1 MSSQEFQSII
11 AGLQNRQI
19 TVAEAKQRLQRLQ
32 AAPTTL
38 GTERTGAADKPVPG
52 IERAQAPIEI
62 AVIGMAGQF
71 PAADNVERFW
81 RNLSTGVDGIVE
93 LGERYLD
100 ARRSYSPQRQPGK
113 TYCKWGGVLEQRDD
127 FDPLFFNISPRD
139 AESMNPHQ
147 RLILQESWKALE
159 DAGYNPKS
167 FRNQPVG
174 IFVGAEPTGYF
185 HETFIGA
192 SDAIIASRLSYFLDF
207 KGPALV
213 VNTGCSS
220 SAVAIH
226 LACESLRNRETDLAL
241 AGGVFATLGEP
252 SLVSLSQMDMLSP
265 TGRCH
270 TFDSR
275 SDGIV
280 LSEAVGMVTLK
291 RLPEAIADGDPIY
304 GVICASG
311 MNQDG
316 ASNGITAPSGQAQ
329 ERLISELYRRFGI
342 DPRQISYV
350 EAHGTGTPLGD
361 PVEVNAL
368 ARAFRRFTAD
378 TGYCALG
385 SAKAHIGHTSAAA
398 GVVSLIKILLSMKYR
413 QLPGLLNFEQLNP
426 RIALADSAFN
436 IHRELKDWPVGDTG
450 LRMAALNSFGHSGT
464 NVHIVVR
471 EAVEVAAATCTEV
484 SRPRLLP
491 LSARTADSLKH
502 YARRVREA
510 LADPAI
516 RLADL
521 AYTLQTGRL
530 AQDHRLMFLCIDKA
544 QLTQQLDDW
553 LDGRASDHAW
563 HGQIGTGEH
572 SAVELPSTDDHADLQ
587 RLAKAWVAGGH
598 VDWNAFNRRYD
609 ADARRIHAPVYP
621 FARQDFW
628 IPPARRGTAGGDV
641 GAAPSLSVGRLHPFL
656 TRNTSDLLSQRFTTV
671 FEGEE
676 FFLKQHVV
684 GGRQIFPGVG
694 HLEMARAAVA
704 MAANGLAG
712 TARQPVLSDI
722 VWLRPLIIDGQARQI
737 DIELTLEE
745 DNQIRFEITS
755 RDYDPLS
762 GLGLG
767 EPVLHSQGLASFPEP
782 SAQRQVDLTALKA
795 RMEGGRLSAEQ
806 CYQAYREMTFEHGPA
821 YQGLQSI
828 ALGRSE
834 VLAELAL
841 PSCQQDSLND
851 YLLHPSLMDSALQ
864 AAIALSLG
872 ADVVLPEGDR
882 GNLPPATRPA
892 LPFALER
899 LQIWDRCSE
908 RMWARV
914 AYAERRDDQQPD
926 TSLQRLNI
934 ELFDQQGK
942 LCVLMQGFTSR
953 VLGDHSDQ
961 AATDQ
966 PLTET
971 LLFQPQWIDE
981 AASHRKT
988 VDFNEQFVLLS
999 GFDEQCIAD
1008 VQRQLVTQ
1016 GTDCRCELLAVPQ
1029 QDPADDY
1036 QQAALA
1042 LLQQIRTLLGRGTS
1056 GRSLIQ
1062 LALYNPKGDRMIGG
1076 LAAMLRSLQ
1085 LEAPNLAG
1093 QLIELDEP
1101 QSLAQRLKENAATGD
1116 VEIRYQAGQRQVQRW
1131 HPCPTM
1137 DLAVGTPWKDHG
1149 VYLITGGL
1157 GGLGQIFARAMAAN
1171 VSDATLILT
1180 GRSAVDPQRVA
1191 EIDAGRNTIAY
1202 RQLDVSDRD
1211 AVQRLVAWI
1220 GDKYGR
1226 LNGVLHSAGV
1236 IRDSLLINKRED
1248 ELKQVMAAKVAGARN
1263 LDLATAELPLDFMIF
1278 FSSGTGVIGNT
1289 GQADYAA
1296 ANAFVDRYAAY
1307 RSRLVEQG
1315 RRSGRSLS
1323 INWPLW
1329 KEGGMKVDE
1338 TIAQQMAE
1346 STGMVAMPTNAGIH
1360 ALCQCFAWDK
1370 PQLLVMNGRREQMSA
1385 LVTGRDDAD
1394 MALAHDN
1401 EPQHQDVAPPSST
1414 DAGVS
1419 WAEPLRRALIDLVSQ
1434 QMKIPAAE
1442 IRIDAEFSQYGF
1454 DSISLTALASTLKQQ
1469 WRLNLVP
1476 TIFFEHAT
1484 IDRFAAYLEREHGSV
1499 LAAKLSPQSTAPQQ
1513 QFKPSPSTPQQHS
1526 APAPRSVLKRRPL
1539 TVAQSSVHTAASSV
1553 PSKPAEEDEIAVIGV
1568 SGRFPMADDVEQF
1581 LRNLTDG
1588 RDCISEIPADRW
1600 DWREYYGDPHQQA
1613 NKTNVKWGGF
1623 IHGVDHFDPLFF
1635 GISPREAQ
1643 LMDPQQR
1650 LLMTYVWLAI
1660 EDAGYATADLA
1671 GSSTGIFVGTGMTG
1685 YSSLIAKTGVP
1696 IEGYSATAM
1705 VPSVGPNRMSFLL
1718 DLHGPS
1724 EPVET
1729 ACSSSLVAIHR
1740 AVQAMRNG
1748 DCQMAIVGGVN
1759 TLIAPEAQIS
1769 FNKAGMLAL
1778 DGRSKTFSAQANG
1791 YARGEGVGMIVL
1803 KKRSQAEADGDHIYA
1818 LIRSTAENHGGK
1830 ANSLTAPNP
1839 RAQAELLKAAYRQ
1852 AGVDPRSIGYIE
1864 AHGTGTEL
1872 GDPIE
1877 INGLKMAFR
1886 ELSEELGIGPLQ
1898 PGYCGVGSVKSNVG
1912 HLELA
1917 AGIAGVIK
1925 VLLQLKHKVLF
1936 KSLHCE
1942 ALNPYIELDNSPF
1955 YIVQQSRP
1963 WLAAK
1968 DSNGHALPR
1977 RAGVSSFG
1985 FGGANAHIL
1994 LEEYQPPQRPRHD
2007 VTSGARPILLSAK
2020 TPEQLREYARRL
2032 AEFIAAE
2039 PAEAKLNPEHY
2050 LDDLAYTLQVG
2061 RDPMPERLALLSDS
2075 LTDLQRQL
2083 ADFAASGKA
2092 VYRGRSDGD
2101 NQALALFRQDEDMA
2115 AALAAWIDK
2124 RKYHKLLELWTQGL
2138 AIDWRQ
2144 FYRDERS
2151 MQRLSLPGYPFAQER
2166 YWVTDLATVPVT
2178 DPVPGDGWLHPML
2191 ERNTSDFY
2199 RQRFSSRWRGQECWF
2214 ADHQVNG
2221 HPTMPGVGYLEMARA
2236 AIAQSWDPQPL
2247 ADGWLQFK
2255 NIVWL
2260 APYTLASQHN
2270 ELHIELALEQQKINF
2285 RIYSQAQ
2292 GDAVEHCK
2300 GSAQVIPAGAVEPL
2314 DLEALAAGPWQRSV
2328 DAAQL
2333 YSLFDP
2339 INIVYGPSHRGVK
2352 QLWLGDGRLLAR
2364 LELDPQWLSSDWVMH
2379 PGMLDSA
2386 VQASIG
2392 LLLQQTEGP
2401 NETLLPF
2408 ALEQLNVYDRCRPV
2422 MWALISVDRRGQSSA
2437 VQRIDIELCDERG
2450 HIAASFRGFSSRPLN
2465 GTRARVT
2472 PLTADSR
2479 LPAGLS
2485 LLAPQWRVADKAS
2498 TTRQVLPTLAIG
2510 AVGERRN
2517 WLAGQHPQI
2526 EFLPSLATTIDGIAA
2541 QLAACTP
2548 FQRLIWLA
2556 PQPSTDFAN
2565 QRLIDSHEPSVLA
2578 LFRLI
2583 KALLQLGYQ
2592 QRALE
2597 LQLILTASVAV
2608 RTGEPLA
2615 PEQAA
2620 CHGLAGSLAKEYE
2633 HWRVELI
2640 DLPADA
2646 QGLPVATP
2654 AQRLP
2659 GECLAWRDGEWFCQR
2674 LLPLAQ
2680 RAQTDDGVSYRE
2692 GGVYVVIG
2700 GAGGIGEVWT
2710 RHVIRHYRA
2719 RVIWLGRRTADD
2731 EINRKLAALTQMSQ
2745 ACNAPA
2751 PLYIQAD
2758 AADVEQLAQAR
2769 RQVVES
2775 FGAIHGVVHSALV
2788 LDDARLEQ
2796 MDEAQFTAC
2805 LDAKMATSVRMA
2817 QVFTPADNPTL
2828 DFVLFFSSMIA
2839 FSRAAGQ
2846 SNYAAGC
2853 TFADAFAAQLNQHWR
2868 CPVKVINWGYWGSVG
2883 VVANAGYRARMAEQG
2898 LGSIEPDE
2906 GMAALD
2912 QLLAGALPQL
2922 GLIKLLEPM
2931 TIAGIDSGT
2940 QLHCYPLEKPP
2951 ASYVWTNVA
2960 QRLGPPPQH
2969 HRAAAEMDR
2978 LLLALTFACIGELAG
2993 DGPLTEQQIAAHP
3006 AVAANLDAYP
3016 FYRRWLRESLRLLTQ
3031 TGAIDDQGRLL
3042 TAIPAA
3048 ASLWSQW
3055 RQASDEWR
3063 RDGDLHAQLQL
3074 VEACSRAL
3082 PAILRGEKQA
3092 TEVIFPGGSMS
3103 LVEGIYKNNKISDYF
3118 NEALGEVVVD
3128 IARRYAED
3136 NRPLRILEIGA
3147 GTGGTT
3153 AGLISKLRPWRH
3165 QIAEYCYTD
3174 LSQAFLRHAEQH
3186 FAPEAPYLRT
3196 AIFDVSKACF
3206 EQGINT
3212 NHYDLVIATN
3222 VLHATPD
3229 LRCTLQNAKATLCH
3243 GGLLLLNEIS
3253 ERSMFTHLTFGLLEG
3268 WWLYDDEALRID
3280 GCPGLSPESWQRL
3293 LQSQGF
3299 SDIAFPVAGSHC
3311 LGQQIIVAVS
3321 DGVVRLPAQ
3330 QQVMPAAD
3338 VTDVAMDAPVEVIA
3352 PVVTQRIATGEVDE
3366 AVLAKQCRQ
3375 LITDVLSK
3383 LVNIAPERLQRDVAF
3398 DRYGVDSIL
3407 QISLIQALEKA
3418 TGELSRTILFEYN
3431 TINQLTDYLLSEH
3444 RAALTQHFAASQE
3457 GQRPV
3462 ATQPVTAVAVSHERA
3477 PRHAPRHVQPIDNQA
3492 NSARLMSTTKQPSVV
3507 EQPTMVAEQSAT
3519 VAEQPATCRDIA
3531 IIGVS
3536 GRYPMAADLACF
3548 WDNLRNGRN
3557 CVSEAPSSR
3566 WAQSLTGTQSW
3577 ATGRYYGGFL
3587 EQVEDFDHKL
3597 FGVPHDEVSNL
3608 SPELRQMLEVTWRTF
3623 EDAGYNSD
3631 AIARIQQRDAAGV
3644 GVFIGSMYHQSPW
3657 TESSLERAAIKS
3669 NVTDWQIPNRISH
3682 YFDLKGPSLAVNS
3695 ACSSSMTAIHLA
3707 CQSLLQNDCAMAIAG
3722 GVNLILDPS
3731 KYQTL
3736 KLAHYLGSSDLS
3748 RGFGQGDGMIPGEGA
3763 GAVLLKPLA
3772 AAMADGDRIYGVIKS
3787 SSVNHGGGRL
3797 MYSAPDTQQQSR
3809 LIAQTIQRAGLEP
3822 AQINYVEAA
3831 ANGSE
3836 LGDPIEVAALKK
3848 VFGDTQPASCALGTV
3863 KSNIGH
3869 LEAASGISQLTKVLL
3884 QLQHGQLAPSI
3895 NADPPNP
3902 HIRLDGSAFYLQQ
3915 QVSPWPAP
3923 VSADGVREPR
3933 RCLINSFGAGGSY
3946 ASLVVEEHLEHRV
3959 PRKHRQGQTQL
3970 LVFAAASRHSLLA
3983 YLKTFK
3989 AFTIA
3994 HPSLELQDLAYS
4006 LAQREHQ
4013 LTHRAAVVADTI
4025 EQVVARLQSLLT
4037 DELSVQGCCWIS
4049 PLEGI
4054 EEGETGTASGTLAQ
4068 MAAAYCRGAQLDTC
4082 ALYPEGG
4089 NRVALPGYEFEHAM
4103 AQSSQAVAT
4112 PQPLFNSML
4121 YRRISSG
4128 ELDAEQFEQLIT
4140 AV

>member
-32 AAPTTL
+32 AATTTL

-52 IERAQAPIEI
+52 IERAQEPIEI

-81 RNLSTGVDGIVE
+81 RNLSAGVDGIVE

-252 SLVSLSQMDMLSP
+252 SLISLSQMDMLSP

-329 ERLISELYRRFGI
+329 ERLISELYRRFSI

-378 TGYCALG
+378 TGYCVLG

-426 RIALADSAFN
+426 RIALADSAFHIN
-436 IHRELKDWPVGDTG
+436 RELKDWPVGDAG
-450 LRMAALNSFGHSGT
+450 RRMAALNSFGHSGT

-471 EAVEVAAATCTEV
+471 EAVEVAAATCAEV

-530 AQDHRLMFLCIDKA
+530 AQDHRLIFLCTDKA
-544 QLTQQLDDW
+544 QLIQQLNDW
-553 LDGRASDHAW
+553 LDGRASEHAW

-572 SAVELPSTDDHADLQ
+572 AAIELPSTDDHADLQ

-598 VDWNAFNRRYD
+598 VDWNAFNCRDD

-641 GAAPSLSVGRLHPFL
+641 GAAPSFSVGRLHPFL

-737 DIELTLEE
+737 DVELTLEE

-762 GLGLG
+762 GLVSG
-767 EPVLHSQGLASFPEP
+767 EPVLHSQGLASFAEP
-782 SAQRQVDLTALKA
+782 SAQRQVDLAALKA

-864 AAIALSLG
+864 AAIALSIG

-892 LPFALER
+892 LPFALES

-961 AATDQ
+961 AATDRA
-966 PLTET
+966 LTET

-988 VDFNEQFVLLS
+988 ADFNEQFVLLS
-999 GFDEQCIAD
+999 GFDEQCVAD
-1008 VQRQLVTQ
+1008 VQRQLATQ
-1016 GTDCRCELLAVPQ
+1016 STDCRCELLAVPQ

-1042 LLQQIRTLLGRGTS
+1042 LLQQIRTLLGRGAS

-1085 LEAPNLAG
+1085 LEAPRLTG
-1093 QLIELDEP
+1093 QLIELDEQ
-1101 QSLAQRLKENAATGD
+1101 QSLVQRLKENAATGD

-1131 HPCPTM
+1131 HPCPTL
-1137 DLAVGTPWKDHG
+1137 DLAVGTPWKDRG

-1180 GRSAVDPQRVA
+1180 GRSALDPQRVA
-1191 EIDAGRNTIAY
+1191 EIDAGRNTIEY

-1211 AVQRLVAWI
+1211 AVQRLIAWI

-1236 IRDSLLINKRED
+1236 IRDSLLINKQDD

-1307 RSRLVEQG
+1307 RSQLVEQG
-1315 RRSGRSLS
+1315 RRSGRSLA

-1394 MALAHDN
+1394 TALARDN
-1401 EPQHQDVAPPSST
+1401 APQRQDIAPSSPT
-1414 DAGVS
+1414 DAGAPL
-1419 WAEPLRRALIDLVSQ
+1419 AEQLRRMLIDLVSQ

-1442 IRIDAEFSQYGF
+1442 IRVDAEFSQYGF

-1469 WRLNLVP
+1469 WRLNLAP

-1513 QFKPSPSTPQQHS
+1513 QLKPSPSTPQQHS
-1526 APAPRSVLKRRPL
+1526 AQASRSVLKRRPL

-1553 PSKPAEEDEIAVIGV
+1553 PSKPAEDDDIAVIGV

-1581 LRNLTDG
+1581 FRNLRDG
-1588 RDCISEIPADRW
+1588 RDCISEVPADRW

-1696 IEGYSATAM
+1696 VEGYSATAM

-1740 AVQAMRNG
+1740 AVQAMRSG

-1818 LIRSTAENHGGK
+1818 LIRSTVENHGGK

-1852 AGVDPRSIGYIE
+1852 SGVDPRSIGYIE

-2020 TPEQLREYARRL
+2020 TPEQLCEYARRL

-2092 VYRGRSDGD
+2092 VYRGRSEGD
-2101 NQALALFRQDEDMA
+2101 NRALALFRQDEDMA

-2144 FYRDERS
+2144 FYRDGRS

-2178 DPVPGDGWLHPML
+2178 DSMPGTGWLHPML

-2221 HPTMPGVGYLEMARA
+2221 RPTMPGVGYLEMARA
-2236 AIAQSWDPQPL
+2236 AIAQSWDPKPL
-2247 ADGWLQFK
+2247 ADGGLQFK

-2364 LELDPQWLSSDWVMH
+2364 LELDPQWLGSDWVMH

-2465 GTRARVT
+2465 GPRARVT

-2485 LLAPQWRVADKAS
+2485 LLAPQWRVSDKAS

-2541 QLAACTP
+2541 QLAAGAP

-2556 PQPSTDFAN
+2556 PQPSPDFAN
-2565 QRLIDSHEPSVLA
+2565 QRLNGSHEQSVLA

-2654 AQRLP
+2654 AQMLP

-2719 RVIWLGRRTADD
+2719 RVIWLGRRAAGD
-2731 EINRKLAALTQMSQ
+2731 EINRKLAALAQMSQ

-2805 LDAKMATSVRMA
+2805 LNAKMATSVRMA
-2817 QVFTPADNPTL
+2817 QVFTPVGNPAL

-2868 CPVKVINWGYWGSVG
+2868 CPVKVVNWGYWGSVG

-2940 QLHCYPLEKPP
+2940 QLHYYPLEKPP

-2993 DGPLTEQQIAAHP
+2993 DGPLTEQQIADHP

-3031 TGAIDDQGRLL
+3031 NGSIDDQGQLL

-3063 RDGDLHAQLQL
+3063 RDGDLRAQLQL
-3074 VEACSRAL
+3074 VETCSRAL

-3128 IARRYAED
+3128 IARRHAEG

-3153 AGLISKLRPWRH
+3153 AGLISKLQPWRH

-3338 VTDVAMDAPVEVIA
+3338 VTDVAMNAPVEAIA

-3375 LITDVLSK
+3375 LIIDVLSK

-3444 RAALTQHFAASQE
+3444 RAALTQHFAAPQE

-3462 ATQPVTAVAVSHERA
+3462 ATQPVTAVAVSDERA
-3477 PRHAPRHVQPIDNQA
+3477 PRHAPRHVQSIDNQA

-3507 EQPTMVAEQSAT
+3507 QQPTT

-3772 AAMADGDRIYGVIKS
+3772 AAVADGDRIYGVIKS

-3822 AQINYVEAA
+3822 TQINYVEAA

-3946 ASLVVEEHLEHRV
+3946 ASLVVEEHLERRV

-3983 YLKTFK
+3983 YLETFK

-4025 EQVVARLQSLLT
+4025 EQMVARLQSLLT

-4049 PLEGI
+4049 PFDGI
-4054 EEGETGTASGTLAQ
+4054 EEGEAGTASGTPTQ
-4068 MAAAYCRGAQLDTC
+4068 MAAAYCRGAQLDTF

-4103 AQSSQAVAT
+4103 AQPSQAVAT